1 MKEHQHERDSFVTV
15 VGHNAVAVL
24 DYVGNLSIFL
34 AQAAHSLLF
43 PPWYFREVINQMYYL
58 GVKSLS
64 LVMVAS
70 FALGMVM
77 GLQGYQAL
85 TPFGAGMYMATL
97 VSMST
102 CRELGPIIAGIIL
115 AARGGAGMGA
125 ELGSMRVTSQIDSLT
140 VSAVSPMKYLVITR
154 ILACTLALPLIAVF
168 ADIFGM
174 LGGLVVAI
182 GQVGMPANT
191 YYYLTVKYMS
201 LSDLLPGILKTVIF
215 GLIIGTVSCYHGFT
229 TEKGTFGVGMA
240 TRTSVVASILLILVS
255 DVFLTKIT
263 LIIWG

>member
-1 MKEHQHERDSFVTV
+1 MKEHQHQRDSFVTV
-15 VGHNAVAVL
+15 VGHHAVAVL

-115 AARGGAGMGA
+115 AARGGGH
-125 ELGSMRVTSQIDSLT
+125 
-140 VSAVSPMKYLVITR
+140 
-154 ILACTLALPLIAVF
+154 
-168 ADIFGM
+168 
-174 LGGLVVAI
+174 GG
-182 GQVGMPANT
+182 
-191 YYYLTVKYMS
+191 
-201 LSDLLPGILKTVIF
+201 
-215 GLIIGTVSCYHGFT
+215 
-229 TEKGTFGVGMA
+229 
-240 TRTSVVASILLILVS
+240 
-255 DVFLTKIT
+255 
-263 LIIWG
+263 